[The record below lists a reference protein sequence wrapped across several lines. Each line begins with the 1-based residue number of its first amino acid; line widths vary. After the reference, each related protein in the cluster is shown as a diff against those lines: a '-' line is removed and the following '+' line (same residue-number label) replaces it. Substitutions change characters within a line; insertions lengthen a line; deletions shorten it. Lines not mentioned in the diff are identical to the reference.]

1 MGAMA
6 IHRAATAFGAAAD
19 AYERGRPDY
28 PPEAVAFLVD
38 SLGIGPGST
47 VVDLAAGTGK
57 LTRLLLPSGARLVA
71 VEPVAG
77 MRRVLEEA
85 VPGVEAVDGTAEK
98 MPLADS
104 SADAVVVGQAF
115 HWFQGDEALAEIH
128 RVLAPG
134 GRLGIVWNRRDL
146 SQPLQAEVERIVGL
160 HRGDTPSLA
169 TGAWRVAFAGS
180 ELFGPLSE
188 EHFAMAQTL
197 DAPGL
202 VDRMSSVSF
211 IAGLPDPQRLA
222 VADAL
227 GALVRRHGGEVVL
240 DYVTDCYWA
249 QAR

>member
-1 MGAMA
+1 MA
-6 IHRAATAFGAAAD
+6 IHRAATAFGAVAGE
-19 AYERGRPDY
+19 YERGRPDY
-28 PPEAVAFLVD
+28 PADAVAFLVD
-38 SLGIGPGST
+38 ALGIGPGST

-57 LTRLLLPSGARLVA
+57 LTRLLVPSGAHLIA
-71 VEPVAG
+71 VEPVPG
-77 MRRVLEEA
+77 MRRILEEA
-85 VPGVEAVDGTAEK
+85 VPDVEAVDGTAEK

-115 HWFQGDEALAEIH
+115 HWFRGHEALAEIH

-134 GRLGIVWNRRDL
+134 GRLGISWNRRDL
-146 SQPLQAEVERIVGL
+146 SQPLQAEVERIVDP

-169 TGAWRVAFAGS
+169 TGAWRVAFEGS
-180 ELFGPLSE
+180 EWFGPLSE
-188 EHFAMAQTL
+188 AHFAMAQTL
-197 DAPGL
+197 DAQGL

-211 IAGLPDPQRLA
+211 IAGLPDPERLA

-227 GALVRRHGGEVVL
+227 RALVRRHGGGVVL